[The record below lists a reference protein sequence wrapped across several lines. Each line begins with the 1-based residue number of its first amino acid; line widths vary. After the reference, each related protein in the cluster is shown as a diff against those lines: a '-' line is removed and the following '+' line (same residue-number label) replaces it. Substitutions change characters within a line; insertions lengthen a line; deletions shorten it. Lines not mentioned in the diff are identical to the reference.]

1 MVYLQPCASYEKELV
16 LEKVRELFAQHGG
29 IEQYASPGR
38 NVVIKPNLVA
48 RRKPDTAATTHP
60 TLVWAVA
67 KLCVEQGAN
76 VTIAESPGGLYD
88 AAALK
93 SVYQGCG
100 IAQAAEEAGA
110 TLNYDTS
117 VTHVDN
123 CEDAMYL
130 KHLDLIT
137 PVAKADTVI
146 SLSKL
151 KTHGMMVYTG
161 AVKNTF
167 GCIAGLEKAEYHFKM
182 SDYDEFANCIIDIH
196 LASKV
201 SLNIVDA
208 VIGMERDGPTSGDP
222 RHVGLLI
229 SSPDAFHADLAAV
242 GVMDVNPMRVPVL
255 KNAIARGLCP
265 ASLSEL
271 EAAGLVSG
279 SALADVAVPDFVV
292 KYNDDYKNLH
302 FVGNFWGDLVS
313 RLVRPKPVFDK
324 KKCKSC
330 GECAKCCPAK
340 VITVEKGKVAR
351 ADLRK
356 CIRCYCCQEL
366 CPFHAVSIKKPL
378 INKLFI
384 SRG

>member
-1 MVYLQPCASYEKELV
+1 MVYLQPCQSYDKDLI
-16 LEKVRELFAQHGG
+16 LEKVREIFDVHGG
-29 IEQYASPGR
+29 ISRYAAPGR
-38 NVVIKPNLVA
+38 NVVIKPNLIA
-48 RRKPDTAATTHP
+48 KKKPEAAATTHP
-60 TLVWAVA
+60 ALVWAVA

-76 VTIAESPGGLYD
+76 VTIAESPGGAYEQS
-88 AAALK
+88 ALK
-93 SVYQGCG
+93 SLYQVCG
-100 IAQAAEEAGA
+100 ITQAATDAGA
-110 TLNYDTS
+110 VLNYDTS

-123 CEDAMYL
+123 CDDAMYL

-137 PVAKADTVI
+137 PVVKADTVI

-201 SLNIVDA
+201 SLNIIDA
-208 VIGMERDGPTSGDP
+208 VIGMERDGPTAGDP

-229 SSPDAFHADLAAV
+229 SSPNAFHADLAAV
-242 GVMDVNPMRVPVL
+242 GVIGVSPVRVPVL

-265 ASLSEL
+265 ASYEAL
-271 EAAGLVSG
+271 EADGLLCGASVSQ
-279 SALADVAVPDFVV
+279 VAVPSFIV
-292 KYNDDYKNLH
+292 KRNDDLRNLH
-302 FVGNFWGDLVS
+302 FAGPLGGKVLS
-313 RLVRPKPVFDK
+313 RLVRPRPVFHKDK
-324 KKCKSC
+324 CRAC

-340 VITVEKGKVAR
+340 VITVEKGKGAR
-351 ADLRK
+351 VDLRK

-366 CPFHAVSIKKPL
+366 CPFHAVTIQKPL
-378 INKLFI
+378 ANRLFI
-384 SRG
+384 SR